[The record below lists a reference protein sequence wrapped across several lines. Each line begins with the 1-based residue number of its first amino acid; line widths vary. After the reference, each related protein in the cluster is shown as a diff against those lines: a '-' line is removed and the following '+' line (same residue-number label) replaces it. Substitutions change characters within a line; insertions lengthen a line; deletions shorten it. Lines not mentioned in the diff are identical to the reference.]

1 MLEPK
6 DLEMIS
12 SLFHQGLQ
20 PLVDVTNS
28 VSKKVGRLETEV
40 ADLKSDVTQLK
51 SDVSDLKSNVA
62 QLNTDVSQL
71 KFDVSDLKSN
81 VFQLN
86 TDVAQLKSDVAAMQY
101 QFSDLNQKVLD
112 IQLTLENE
120 TNRNIRIIAEGHL
133 DLSRKFNE
141 AAKISEEDEMMKLRV
156 TTLEN
161 EVRKIKTHL
170 EIA

>member
-1 MLEPK
+1 MT
-6 DLEMIS
+6 
-12 SLFHQGLQ
+12 Q
-20 PLVDVTNS
+20 P
-28 VSKKVGRLETEV
+28 V
-40 ADLKSDVTQLK
+40 ANASIFIKE
-51 SDVSDLKSNVA
+51 
-62 QLNTDVSQL
+62 
-71 KFDVSDLKSN
+71 
-81 VFQLN
+81 
-86 TDVAQLKSDVAAMQY
+86 
-101 QFSDLNQKVLD
+101 VLD

-120 TNRNIRIIAEGHL
+120 TNRNIRIIAEEHL